1 MSVEVSSVEALA
13 AVVNEVTGAALR
25 LLMEVKLTGDEIA
38 AVSEVVK
45 QLSYWC
51 EKARFDGTPLEVAG
65 GAVAHQRAKL
75 KDLARQI
82 HRRINNGIAQ
92 CVEFD
97 EIAREKVE
105 RIESALS
112 AVEDKISRLD
122 AAGVGGME
130 ERRPYRGAVR
140 YYKSLAYNRQM
151 MIEVNMSNRVDR
163 GVMIVQWRRLISEAR
178 AVALICNAL

>member
-1 MSVEVSSVEALA
+1 MSVQFSSVEALA

-25 LLMEVKLTGDEIA
+25 LLTEVKLTGDEIA
-38 AVSEVVK
+38 AASEVIK

-51 EKARFDGTPLEVAG
+51 EKARFDGTPLNVAG
-65 GAVAHQRAKL
+65 GAVNHQRKKL

-82 HRRINNGIAQ
+82 HRRLNDGIAQ

-97 EIAREKVE
+97 EIVRGKIE
-105 RIESALS
+105 RIESALA
-112 AVEDKISRLD
+112 AVDEKIAKLD
-122 AAGVGGME
+122 AAGVGEME
-130 ERRPYRGAVR
+130 DKRPCRGAVR
-140 YYKSLAYNRQM
+140 YYKSLVENRRA

-178 AVALICNAL
+178 TVALISNAM